1 MCVAAVAW
9 KAHPD
14 WLLVAIGNRDEFHA
28 RASAPLARWDD
39 GREGGSGVIA
49 GRDLVG
55 HGTWLGLTEA
65 GRFALVTNYRV
76 PEGAQPKSPQPI
88 RPSRGILVTD
98 LLQGRTPEPVEMM
111 NPFNLVEVAG
121 GEARFLTNYP
131 QTESRPLTPGIH
143 GLSNGG
149 FDLPWPK
156 TRAVEQALTQW
167 LDNGSGDFAPLLD
180 ALRSEHPDRRIARIE
195 DGPEPRFAP
204 VFIRDFVYGT
214 RCSTVLALSAGGQ
227 GHMIERSFAPDGS
240 VSGEV
245 AMTFSWPSSALP

>member
-9 KAHPD
+9 RAHPD
-14 WLLVAIGNRDEFHA
+14 WPLVVAGNRDEFHA
-28 RASAPLARWDD
+28 RASAPLARWED
-39 GREGGSGVIA
+39 GSGVIA

-55 HGTWLGLTEA
+55 GGTWLGVTDS
-65 GRFALVTNYRV
+65 GRFTLVTNYRV
-76 PEGAQPKSPQPI
+76 PEGAQPG
-88 RPSRGILVTD
+88 RPSRGVLVTD
-98 LLQGRTPEPVEMM
+98 LLEGRTSEPVETM

-121 GEARFLTNYP
+121 GAARFLTNYP
-131 QTESRPLTPGIH
+131 HTETRALTPGIH

-156 TRAVEQALTQW
+156 TRAVEQAVARW
-167 LDNGSGDFAPLLD
+167 LDAGSEDLSPLFD
-180 ALRSEHPDRRIARIE
+180 ALRVERPDRRTARME

-214 RCSTVLALSAGGQ
+214 RCSTVLVLSRSGQ
-227 GHMIERSFAPDGS
+227 GRIVERSFASDGS

-245 AMTFSWPSSALP
+245 TVAFEWPAAALP

>member
-1 MCVAAVAW
+1 MCVAALAW

-14 WLLVAIGNRDEFHA
+14 WPLVAIGNRDEFHA

-39 GREGGSGVIA
+39 GSGVIA

-55 HGTWLGLTEA
+55 QGTWLGLTEA

-76 PEGAQPKSPQPI
+76 PEGAQPGL
-88 RPSRGILVTD
+88 PSRGILVTD
-98 LLQGRTPEPVEMM
+98 LLQGRTPQPVETM

-131 QTESRPLTPGIH
+131 KTESRPLPPGIH

-156 TRAVEQALTQW
+156 TRAVEQALSEW
-167 LDNGSGDFAPLLD
+167 LENADNDFAPLLD
-180 ALRSEHPDRRIARIE
+180 ALRSERPDRRTARIE

-204 VFIRDFVYGT
+204 VFIRDFIYGT
-214 RCSTVLALSAGGQ
+214 RCSTVLALSASGQ
-227 GHMIERSFAPDGS
+227 GHMVERSFAPDGS

-245 AMTFSWPSSALP
+245 AMAFAWPSSALP